1 MEQHNTKLAEA
12 VTKVMNSIYNQ
23 YQGLQVKPI
32 PKYED
37 EDFTVEV
44 TIPVHLPINKVE
56 QSFHIKFL
64 VNMLFFIFTQ
74 KSLLYTQNLQT
85 DSLPLFRYVPLY
97 ETPRIQLR

>member
-32 PKYED
+32 HKYED

-56 QSFHIKFL
+56 QSFHKECIK
-64 VNMLFFIFTQ
+64 VEDEYDVFI
-74 KSLLYTQNLQT
+74 
-85 DSLPLFRYVPLY
+85 LPRVFY
-97 ETPRIQLR
+97 EKQ

>member
-56 QSFHIKFL
+56 QSFHKECIK
-64 VNMLFFIFTQ
+64 VEDEYDVFI
-74 KSLLYTQNLQT
+74 
-85 DSLPLFRYVPLY
+85 LPRVVY
-97 ETPRIQLR
+97 EKQ

>member
-56 QSFHIKFL
+56 QSFHKECIK
-64 VNMLFFIFTQ
+64 VEDEYDIFI
-74 KSLLYTQNLQT
+74 
-85 DSLPLFRYVPLY
+85 LPRVFY
-97 ETPRIQLR
+97 EKQ